1 MATGPS
7 IEVLCASHSPQMA
20 QDVQHREG
28 LEFRAGFDKVRRG
41 VERFNPTLIVYFGPD
56 HMRSLVGIAP
66 CFTLAETAT
75 GYGDWGTPKE
85 DYAIPVD
92 HVQALGDHLI
102 DTGVD
107 IAIAEHLTLDHGFGQ
122 TTFDLFDSLAAVPML
137 PIVVNCV
144 GAPKAT
150 LARTAVLGRAVGAY
164 LEQVSDS
171 ERVLVIASGGIS
183 HSPPS
188 LIPGVKKLSEP
199 ERQALITDNL
209 AHAAEAINP
218 QWDERFLAQMAD
230 SGWSSLAG
238 WDAAAL
244 APAGT
249 GGSEV
254 RTWVAAQFTGNQP
267 LPTVVYEPVREW
279 ITGMGIAASGGLLAA

>member
-1 MATGPS
+1 MGTGPT

-20 QDVQHREG
+20 QDVQRREG
-28 LEFRAGFDKVRRG
+28 LQFRAGFDKVSHG
-41 VERFNPTLIVYFGPD
+41 VTRFDPTLLVYFGPD

-66 CFTLAETAT
+66 CFTLTETAT

-85 DYAIPVD
+85 DYSIPLD
-92 HVQALGDHLI
+92 RMQALGDHLI

-107 IAIAEHLTLDHGFGQ
+107 IAVAEHLTLDHGFGQ
-122 TTFDLFDSLAAVPML
+122 TTYDLFDSLAAVPMI

-144 GAPKAT
+144 GTPLAT
-150 LARTAVLGRAVGAY
+150 LTRTAFLGRAVRAF
-164 LEQVSDS
+164 LEELSDS

-188 LIPGVKKLSEP
+188 LIPGANKLSEP

-230 SGWSSLAG
+230 EGWSSLAD
-238 WDAAAL
+238 WDAADL

-267 LPTVVYEPVREW
+267 LQTVVYEPVEEW
-279 ITGMGIAASGGLLAA
+279 ITGMGIAASSGLFAA

>member
-1 MATGPS
+1 METGPS
-7 IEVLCASHSPQMA
+7 IEVVCASHSPQMA

-28 LEFRAGFDKVRRG
+28 LEFRAGFATVSDRVKQ
-41 VERFNPTLIVYFGPD
+41 FDPTLVVYFGPD

-75 GYGDWGTPKE
+75 GYGDWGIPEE
-85 DYAIPVD
+85 DYAIPLD
-92 HVQALGDHLI
+92 RLSALGDHLI
-102 DTGVD
+102 ETGVD
-107 IAIAEHLTLDHGFGQ
+107 IAVAGHLTLDHGFGQ
-122 TTFDLFDSLAAVPML
+122 TTFDLFGSLAAVPMI

-144 GAPKAT
+144 GTPLAT
-150 LARTAVLGRAVGAY
+150 LTRTAVLGRAVRAY
-164 LEQVSDS
+164 LDKLSDS

-188 LIPGVKKLSEP
+188 LIPGARKLTEP
-199 ERQALITDNL
+199 QRQALITDNL
-209 AHAAEAINP
+209 ADAAKAINP

-230 SGWSSLAG
+230 DDWSSLAD

-267 LPTVVYEPVREW
+267 LQTVAYQPVEEW
-279 ITGMGIAASGGLLAA
+279 ITGMGIAASSGLLAD

>member
-1 MATGPS
+1 MGTGPS

-20 QDVQHREG
+20 QDVEHREG
-28 LEFRAGFDKVRRG
+28 LEFRAGFDKVSHG
-41 VERFNPTLIVYFGPD
+41 VKRFDPTLVVYFGPD

-85 DYAIPVD
+85 DYAIPLD
-92 HVQALGDHLI
+92 RLQALGDHLI

-122 TTFDLFDSLAAVPML
+122 TTFDLFDSLAAVPMI

-144 GAPKAT
+144 GTPLAT
-150 LARTAVLGRAVGAY
+150 LTRTAVLGRAVRAF
-164 LEQVSDS
+164 LERLSDS

-188 LIPGVKKLSEP
+188 LIPGAKKLSEP

-230 SGWSSLAG
+230 AGWSSLAD

-267 LPTVVYEPVREW
+267 LQTVVYEPVEEW
-279 ITGMGIAASGGLLAA
+279 ITGMGIAASNGLLAA